1 MCIICD
7 RVKMAKE
14 GSFAPFV
21 HEFDTSILVIGEHQ
35 YFQGYCVL
43 HHKNCVSDITELSGD
58 NQQKYFS
65 ELMEAAEAIKEV
77 FKPDRLNFSSLGN
90 VVSHLHYHIFPRY
103 EEELSKKDKKD
114 PWANAEEFSQFILT
128 DQEYKDLASRI
139 KAVL

>member
-14 GSFAPFV
+14 GSFATFV

-65 ELMEAAEAIKEV
+65 ELMEVTVCTWAPSWAAKVYLDA
-77 FKPDRLNFSSLGN
+77 LGC
-90 VVSHLHYHIFPRY
+90 HF
-103 EEELSKKDKKD
+103 
-114 PWANAEEFSQFILT
+114 
-128 DQEYKDLASRI
+128 
-139 KAVL
+139 